1 VSRYP
6 VPDQAAAADLGAA
19 LRSVGYSEDAL
30 QRLLGEDAYSGDQ
43 DDVPV
48 DERRLPDTP
57 VATVVRAFFL
67 QLPVSRS
74 DAVRALGKRAVEAL
88 ATMDLATVGDE
99 VDPRVR
105 ILPIGKLLLASD
117 GYSRDGDD
125 PPDYVATY
133 TPTAR
138 VLDSLT
144 PRPRVARA
152 LDVGTGGGV
161 HALLAA
167 QHAGHVIATDVNPR
181 ALAYTQLN
189 AALNGLANIEC
200 RQGSLFDPLEG
211 ETFDLITCNAPY
223 VVSPERRWAYRDS
236 GFQEDEVSARVV
248 KAAGEHLAEGGFASL
263 LVSWLAE
270 DEDSPDERVTAWVKA
285 TRCSGWILP
294 TQGSDPLDHAAEW
307 NSHLAGNPRAF
318 GEAVDEWAQY
328 FEGLGV
334 RWVSEGAVLLH
345 RRPGGGQAIRLDP
358 VDEDDLDEAGDQIQ
372 RAFESWTALAELRGP
387 RRLLDARVSVA
398 MTLRLERE
406 LEPQEARAIDVDG
419 RIELADGMKWAV
431 DATAD
436 AQEVIASLDGG
447 LTVGAVIEA
456 TGDRLGLSDDELAQL
471 EDEVLDLVELLI
483 ELGALKVAA

>member
-1 VSRYP
+1 MSQFP
-6 VPDQAAAADLGAA
+6 VPDQAAATDLGAA

-30 QRLLGEDAYSGDQ
+30 NRLLGEDAYSGDQ
-43 DDVPV
+43 DDAPV

-74 DAVRALGKRAVEAL
+74 DAVRALGERGVQALTATGLAAVGE
-88 ATMDLATVGDE
+88 D

-105 ILPIGKLLLASD
+105 ILPIGNVLLASD

-144 PRPRVARA
+144 PRPKVERA
-152 LDVGTGGGV
+152 LDVGTGSGV

-167 QHAGHVIATDVNPR
+167 RHARHVTATDVNPR

-200 RQGSLFDPLEG
+200 RQGSLFDPVDG

-236 GFQEDEVSARVV
+236 GFHEDEVSARVV

-270 DEDSPDERVTAWVKA
+270 DEDSPDERVLAWVEA
-285 TRCSGWILP
+285 TGCSGWILP

-307 NSHLAGNPRAF
+307 NSHLAGDPQAF
-318 GEAVDEWAQY
+318 GEAVDEWKHY
-328 FEGLGV
+328 FERLGV

-345 RRPGGGQAIRLDP
+345 RRSNGRRAIRLDP
-358 VDEDDLDEAGDQIQ
+358 VDEEDLDEAGDQIQ
-372 RAFESWTALAELRGP
+372 RAFESWIPLSELARPGH
-387 RRLLDARVSVA
+387 LLGARVSVA
-398 MTLRLERE
+398 MPLLLERE
-406 LEPQEARAIDVDG
+406 LEPQGTRVIDVEG
-419 RIELADGMKWAV
+419 RIELAAGMKQAV

-436 AQEVIASLDGG
+436 AQEVIASLDGS
-447 LTVGAVIEA
+447 LSLRAVIEA
-456 TGDRLGLSDDELAQL
+456 TGDRLGLSDDELSQL
-471 EDEVLDLVELLI
+471 ESEVLDVTHVLLEI
-483 ELGALKVAA
+483 GALEVNA